1 MEFEWKEKEVI
12 VESEAVHCITDL
24 DDHCDNKM
32 RDSAQ
37 VREQMRH
44 RPLTA
49 RPSWLIRMV

>member
-1 MEFEWKEKEVI
+1 VEFEWKEKEVI

>member
-1 MEFEWKEKEVI
+1 